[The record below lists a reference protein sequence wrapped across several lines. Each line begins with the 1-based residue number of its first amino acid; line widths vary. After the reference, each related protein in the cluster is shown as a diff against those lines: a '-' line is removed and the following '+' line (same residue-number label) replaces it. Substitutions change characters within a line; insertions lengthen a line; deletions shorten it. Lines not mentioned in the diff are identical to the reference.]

1 MFKKI
6 LLFIFTIS
14 MLLQCGYSPM
24 YSSKNGEMKNISINQ
39 ISFSGDKTINNYIK
53 TNFSKYQKI
62 DNGKTFDLEI
72 ETKFYKETLSKDKT
86 AKTTDYKLF
95 STAIIEV
102 SSSDKFIKNLVI
114 SEEKNM
120 DNMSD
125 KFEEQK
131 YQRNI
136 KNNFASSLSN
146 KIIIELSLLNDN

>member
-1 MFKKI
+1 
-6 LLFIFTIS
+6 
-14 MLLQCGYSPM
+14 
-24 YSSKNGEMKNISINQ
+24 MKNISINQ

-62 DNGKTFDLEI
+62 NSGKTFDLEI

-86 AKTTDYKLF
+86 AKTTDYKLS
-95 STAIIEV
+95 STTIIEV
-102 SSSDKFIKNLVI
+102 SSNGKFIKNLFI
-114 SEEKNM
+114 SEERNM
-120 DNMSD
+120 SNISD

>member
-39 ISFSGDKTINNYIK
+39 ISFSGDKTINNFLK

-102 SSSDKFIKNLVI
+102 SLSGKFIKNLII

-120 DNMSD
+120 SNISD

-136 KNNFASSLSN
+136 KNNFASSISN

>member
-62 DNGKTFDLEI
+62 NSGKTFDLEI

-102 SSSDKFIKNLVI
+102 SLSGKFIKNLII

-120 DNMSD
+120 SNISD

>member
-1 MFKKI
+1 MLKKFF
-6 LLFIFTIS
+6 LLIFASS

-24 YSSKNGEMKNISINQ
+24 YSSKNGEIKNISINQ
-39 ISFSGDKTINNYIK
+39 INFSGDKTINNYLK
-53 TNFSKYQKI
+53 TNFSRYQNVN
-62 DNGKTFDLEI
+62 NGKTFDLKI

-86 AKTTDYKLF
+86 AKTTDYKLS

-102 SSSDKFIKNLVI
+102 KYGDKFIKNFVI

-120 DNMSD
+120 SNMSD

-136 KNNFASSLSN
+136 KNNFASSISN
-146 KIIIELSLLNDN
+146 KIIMELSLLNDN

>member
-62 DNGKTFDLEI
+62 NSGKTFDLEI

-86 AKTTDYKLF
+86 AKTTDYKLS
-95 STAIIEV
+95 STTIIEV
-102 SSSDKFIKNLVI
+102 SSNGKFIKNLFI
-114 SEEKNM
+114 SEERNM
-120 DNMSD
+120 SNISD

>member
-39 ISFSGDKTINNYIK
+39 ISFSGDKTINNFLK

-102 SSSDKFIKNLVI
+102 SLSGKFIKNLII

-120 DNMSD
+120 SNISD